1 MRYQKISESI
11 RKLIVIIFSS
21 FSISLGC
28 AAQSSIFT
36 NSITATDSEPLV
48 SFGTRN
54 SEKEVSNLIEFLS
67 ENDNYKTFQ
76 LECDNKNIAKSCYY
90 YASYSDLILK
100 DYKESYEYYKKT
112 YDLGIKQAG
121 YFIGVFQIN
130 YPDIFN
136 FYNKLTI
143 DESIYYLEQAFKA
156 GSPDATRI
164 LTMTYRDTELNR
176 INYDKAEY
184 YNKVAI
190 EQNVKYS
197 KYLLAHLYT
206 DDLKDKSKI
215 DESIKLYKED
225 LMSEQNWQ
233 SALAL
238 MTIYLYPEEFGAK
251 IEPDLVK
258 TLAYAYVSSDL
269 RDGRHENDFNGVD
282 TRFIEAM
289 EQELPAETL
298 KQAKSLYKEIKSEMN
313 KVRVTDSDDIAS
325 LK

>member
-1 MRYQKISESI
+1 MVLDMFTRVNLELTGTI
-11 RKLIVIIFSS
+11 RGNKKKG
-21 FSISLGC
+21 SLLHVLDKT
-28 AAQSSIFT
+28 S
-36 NSITATDSEPLV
+36 TAMGGRLLRKYVEEPLV
-48 SFGTRN
+48 N
-54 SEKEVSNLIEFLS
+54 
-67 ENDNYKTFQ
+67 
-76 LECDNKNIAKSCYY
+76 
-90 YASYSDLILK
+90 
-100 DYKESYEYYKKT
+100 
-112 YDLGIKQAG
+112 
-121 YFIGVFQIN
+121 
-130 YPDIFN
+130 
-136 FYNKLTI
+136 
-143 DESIYYLEQAFKA
+143 
-156 GSPDATRI
+156 
-164 LTMTYRDTELNR
+164 
-176 INYDKAEY
+176 
-184 YNKVAI
+184 
-190 EQNVKYS
+190 
-197 KYLLAHLYT
+197 
-206 DDLKDKSKI
+206 KSKI